1 MPWSFSREAEKKCE
15 RHVRPGACPE
25 NPEAATMTS
34 QWEVPEGLGRHF
46 GNLKGPWA
54 RANGVEAETWRDLAK
69 ERPAR
74 LFYT

>member
-1 MPWSFSREAEKKCE
+1 
-15 RHVRPGACPE
+15 
-25 NPEAATMTS
+25 MTS

-46 GNLKGPWA
+46 GKLKGPWA